1 MRRLKM
7 KTTVL
12 SLAAVS
18 AVIGLIACS
27 DDEAA
32 PDVPGSCRELC
43 TTSTFGSSRVDEQP
57 NETNC
62 FCSGG
67 NGNVSDAT
75 CTNLCNKIGRPKAK
89 TFNSGV
95 GGNKDACQCAP

>member
-1 MRRLKM
+1 M
-7 KTTVL
+7 KTVL

-18 AVIGLIACS
+18 LVVILAACS
-27 DDEAA
+27 DDESG
-32 PDVPGSCRELC
+32 PDVAGSCRELC
-43 TTSTFGSSRVDEQP
+43 TGSGFGSSRVDEQS

-67 NGNVSDAT
+67 TGDVTQAKCGDM
-75 CTNLCNKIGRPKAK
+75 CNKIGRPKASP
-89 TFNSGV
+89 FNSGV

>member
-1 MRRLKM
+1 LKSVKM
-7 KTTVL
+7 KKTVL

-18 AVIGLIACS
+18 VVVGLVACS
-27 DDEAA
+27 DDEAG
-32 PDVPGSCRELC
+32 PDVAGSCRELC
-43 TTSTFGSSRVDEQP
+43 TSSTFGSSRVDEQA

-67 NGNVSDAT
+67 TGNVSDAT
-75 CTNLCNKIGRPKAK
+75 CTNMCNKIARPKAK
-89 TFNSGV
+89 AFTAGI